1 MAPGHHGSQESCCAV
16 PEAWSPPSGV
26 QPLTHPGEEK
36 SGTTREGINWASS
49 PLRASQHLW
58 MVTEISSPPLRHDSQ
73 SSPSRLDTVASQ
85 HLGPLIQSDVFSL
98 QLRWMNS
105 S

>member
-1 MAPGHHGSQESCCAV
+1 MAAENHGSQESCCAV

-26 QPLTHPGEEK
+26 QPLTPPGEEK
-36 SGTTREGINWASS
+36 LGTTREGISWASS

-58 MVTEISSPPLRHDSQ
+58 TVTEISSPPLHHHSQ
-73 SSPSRLDTVASQ
+73 ASPSRLDTVASQ
-85 HLGPLIQSDVFSL
+85 YLCPLIQSELFSL
-98 QLRWMNS
+98 ELRWVNS